1 MQRGRRWRRRVA
13 AAAVT
18 ILCALSSDSDNNA
31 TTGGIMQ
38 SGSQVVKTGLCLNE
52 DLKVGRWVNVTYE
65 SPPYIYQCNVKTH
78 HNL

>member
-18 ILCALSSDSDNNA
+18 ILCALLSDSDNNHA

-65 SPPYIYQCNVKTH
+65 SPPYIPMQCENPSH
-78 HNL
+78 